1 MGNLCKFK
9 VTEAELEEEDERA
22 REETGQTWSPM
33 QYYTKAEDEQILCYI
48 IKHQKYAWV
57 GGRTLWKKMEEEKL
71 LKGRNWGSMMS
82 RFHNY
87 IMENLGSYNLT
98 EEQLNSLREKPMI
111 LDEEGKGEADG
122 KAKA

>member
-1 MGNLCKFK
+1 
-9 VTEAELEEEDERA
+9 
-22 REETGQTWSPM
+22 
-33 QYYTKAEDEQILCYI
+33 
-48 IKHQKYAWV
+48 
-57 GGRTLWKKMEEEKL
+57 MEEEKL